1 MKSKETHDYAS
12 IQKPKSSENAAA
24 LPENA
29 QASNKH
35 DWVLPPPKKPIHSVD
50 NAIAQRQLDPKEY
63 HEDLKFYTPRARKVR
78 EDDDESKIYANFK
91 EKMCQQ
97 HF

>member
-1 MKSKETHDYAS
+1 
-12 IQKPKSSENAAA
+12 

-29 QASNKH
+29 QASNKQ
-35 DWVLPPPKKPIHSVD
+35 DWVLPLPKKPIHAVD

-78 EDDDESKIYANFK
+78 EDDDESKPYAANLK
-91 EKMCQQ
+91 KICQ